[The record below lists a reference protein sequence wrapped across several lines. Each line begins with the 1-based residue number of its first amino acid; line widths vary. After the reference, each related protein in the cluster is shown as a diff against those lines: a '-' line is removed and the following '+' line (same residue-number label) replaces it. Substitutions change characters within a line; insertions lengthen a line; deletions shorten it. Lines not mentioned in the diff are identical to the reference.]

1 MKIFRYSNF
10 PTDNSPGSGLAAYHL
25 SQHSDLTSCI
35 LCKDISSENMD
46 ILESL
51 NMPTHSLSANSF
63 IYRVV
68 KMNIILRAVLVMYHG
83 LSFLRKSSVIHIH
96 NIDGIFLLL
105 AAFFF
110 RKKIIYTF
118 HGTDFAR
125 VSKNQI
131 LRKIFSRIDV
141 LLFVSQNQ
149 LDEAKELF
157 ETKCMYVGNGVS
169 LPRIENI
176 ADKPSLKQIV
186 SIGGLRWQKNYQTL
200 IKAYKNSKFFEKKI
214 PLYIYGEGEL
224 RKNLENLIIS
234 LGLRELVHLKGTLS
248 KKQLNSEL
256 ANTKYYVQSSI
267 SEALPKSLLEA
278 MSYNCYSMTTKA
290 GDCHQVLGE
299 FGVIAD
305 TSDISGIQ
313 IALDALID
321 FRPQH
326 HQTELH
332 EYLQKN
338 FSWGAYASKHRE
350 IYREIVV

>member
-105 AAFFF
+105 AALFF

-118 HGTDFAR
+118 HGTDFTR
-125 VSKNQI
+125 VSRNQI

-176 ADKPSLKQIV
+176 VDKPSSNQIV
-186 SIGGLRWQKNYQTL
+186 SIGGLRWQKNYKTL
-200 IKAYKNSKFFEKKI
+200 IKAYKKSLFFEKKI

-224 RKNLENLIIS
+224 RKDLENLIIS
-234 LGLRELVHLKGTLS
+234 FGLAELVHLKGIIS
-248 KKQLNSEL
+248 KKKLNLEL